1 MPDNQGNR
9 YPKKPGIF
17 DEMSQ
22 TRCATLRLLTLL
34 TSLRIG
40 EPFRLLNAG
49 VELHDGLAPYEV
61 GLVGRVE
68 DPKTTTPE
76 HVNEGSISTR
86 THPRRW
92 QSVPGRQVCPSM
104 VGPLAM
110 NRYFCHAKEY
120 GYCDRRTGTCHCN
133 SGYQG
138 IDCSTCEPSH
148 YRAGSLCYPKRLCQ
162 SAGGLGI
169 TSDCSGAGIC
179 NYTTGLC
186 ECQSQRTGGDCSI
199 PKCAT
204 FDPLCTECTTQ
215 GCTRCAEGYRVDKM
229 SLTCR
234 GCAREYDPRCT
245 SCDSRTCLQ
254 CTDRPLH
261 SIHRSGRRVIDP
273 ELSQDDSREL
283 SSDLRY
289 NTQQLEYFDDSESFR
304 LAPNVSLSE
313 PLHERTTRCE
323 QGRAGSPTWNCTKIS
338 DELKHVLCGHEGT
351 FAWSSSSYAVA
362 ETAQTIRLAVRR
374 TGGGVG
380 SVSVRYAIRHITT
393 DTSDLSPTAAY
404 TLSTVLQFDA
414 GVTELSFLLTVHD
427 DRSFEGNEV
436 AVAELTSP
444 RGGATIGAQRR
455 ATITI
460 VDDDSPHASAQH
472 SRVVGASRGIAG
484 TSSQTVVLAY
494 SGTGIKMHT
503 GGDIFDVNFEP
514 LFFSFVS
521 RGETKNRK
529 YLRLPY
535 ASELSRFDTTIHD
548 VGNGTYFGWWN
559 GTKVGVYK
567 QHTSV
572 VALGGLCGEYYQ
584 NTKLWAKEAVVRTDA
599 QINFRWEYGYLKVG
613 DSPQIELGLDTNFV
627 RWSGRLCPSYSEPY
641 FLYVT
646 TLGEGT
652 GVRLWFD
659 GRLVVDS
666 WRARNYPEFGLK
678 VPIHSKAGHL
688 HSIVLEL
695 RLSRPAQGC
704 FLGGRKRDLVGCNKG
719 ISLEWSST
727 STSRTIISPDYLFL
741 SRAFIDGHPA
751 HLVKFLRTW

>member
-1 MPDNQGNR
+1 M
-9 YPKKPGIF
+9 
-17 DEMSQ
+17 
-22 TRCATLRLLTLL
+22 
-34 TSLRIG
+34 
-40 EPFRLLNAG
+40 
-49 VELHDGLAPYEV
+49 
-61 GLVGRVE
+61 
-68 DPKTTTPE
+68 
-76 HVNEGSISTR
+76 
-86 THPRRW
+86 
-92 QSVPGRQVCPSM
+92 
-104 VGPLAM
+104 
-110 NRYFCHAKEY
+110 
-120 GYCDRRTGTCHCN
+120 
-133 SGYQG
+133 
-138 IDCSTCEPSH
+138 
-148 YRAGSLCYPKRLCQ
+148 
-162 SAGGLGI
+162 
-169 TSDCSGAGIC
+169 
-179 NYTTGLC
+179 
-186 ECQSQRTGGDCSI
+186 
-199 PKCAT
+199 
-204 FDPLCTECTTQ
+204 
-215 GCTRCAEGYRVDKM
+215 
-229 SLTCR
+229 
-234 GCAREYDPRCT
+234 
-245 SCDSRTCLQ
+245 
-254 CTDRPLH
+254 
-261 SIHRSGRRVIDP
+261 IDP
-273 ELSQDDSREL
+273 ELSQDDLREL

-323 QGRAGSPTWNCTKIS
+323 QGRAGSPAWNCTKIS

-659 GRLVVDS
+659 GRLIADS

-751 HLVKFLRTW
+751 HLVKFLRTR

>member
-1 MPDNQGNR
+1 MFR
-9 YPKKPGIF
+9 YSCKFTINI
-17 DEMSQ
+17 
-22 TRCATLRLLTLL
+22 LLLA
-34 TSLRIG
+34 SLRIG

-273 ELSQDDSREL
+273 ELSQDDLREL

-323 QGRAGSPTWNCTKIS
+323 QGRAGSPAWNCTKIS

-380 SVSVRYAIRHITT
+380 SVSVRYAIRHTICTYTPLKSGQAELEVRYRGAHVMGSPFRVHISDGAVAGNTT
-393 DTSDLSPTAAY
+393 RAFGP
-404 TLSTVLQFDA
+404 
-414 GVTELSFLLTVHD
+414 GLSFAIAGQLTNFSVAASDTGNNRID
-427 DRSFEGNEV
+427 DVG
-436 AVAELTSP
+436 L
-444 RGGATIGAQRR
+444 
-455 ATITI
+455 
-460 VDDDSPHASAQH
+460 
-472 SRVVGASRGIAG
+472 SRVSNFSAVLTHRVQ
-484 TSSQTVVLAY
+484 TSETVTALVHA
-494 SGTGIKMHT
+494 M
-503 GGDIFDVNFEP
+503 
-514 LFFSFVS
+514 
-521 RGETKNRK
+521 
-529 YLRLPY
+529 
-535 ASELSRFDTTIHD
+535 
-548 VGNGTYFGWWN
+548 GNGIYSFAYNATL
-559 GTKVGVYK
+559 
-567 QHTSV
+567 
-572 VALGGLCGEYYQ
+572 AGEY
-584 NTKLWAKEAVVRTDA
+584 D
-599 QINFRWEYGYLKVG
+599 
-613 DSPQIELGLDTNFV
+613 
-627 RWSGRLCPSYSEPY
+627 
-641 FLYVT
+641 
-646 TLGEGT
+646 
-652 GVRLWFD
+652 
-659 GRLVVDS
+659 LVVFDE
-666 WRARNYPEFGLK
+666 R
-678 VPIHSKAGHL
+678 
-688 HSIVLEL
+688 
-695 RLSRPAQGC
+695 
-704 FLGGRKRDLVGCNKG
+704 
-719 ISLEWSST
+719 SLW
-727 STSRTIISPDYLFL
+727 
-741 SRAFIDGHPA
+741 
-751 HLVKFLRTW
+751 